1 MINFKFYS
9 ILGNIINANIILNL
23 NYYILKTKPRKRL
36 LARSIVKYIFELI
49 YMMNYY
55 YDKYRC
61 FCNEL

>member
-49 YMMNYY
+49 YMI
-55 YDKYRC
+55 
-61 FCNEL
+61 